1 MKVIRRSPVTRATA
15 WVLTV
20 ALILPTVVVG
30 RAAKAQDQQVLK
42 VVIAD
47 TVNKASG
54 ASKTLGINAT
64 AAIST
69 ELAASGLGKFNV
81 VSTTEVRNEAT
92 NAGLKVPSNPSAP
105 YNFSDTEWLR
115 IAKNLGA
122 DAIVTSEVGATKAP
136 GKAGGVNVAITVA
149 LKDVASNTFTSGG
162 SGSITE
168 YARPG
173 ESVSMDEL
181 LTKGVSDAALKAV
194 RDVLSHS
201 VVSGTVLNITGEQVI
216 INRGLRDGIKVGD
229 KVQILRDAGN
239 GSRFAVGEI
248 RVLRAYATDSE
259 AVVVSNT
266 GGISPEDVARV
277 VYTSP
282 VVIAPIAGAAL
293 PTQKSPIKENVSHSS
308 LSMSAIG
315 GTLAVIG
322 VGVLLAAA
330 NKGGQVSVT
339 DLTAEPTSQANG
351 GAVLVR
357 WRDNIFGQGN
367 VQQYK
372 IYREPDFPYVSVG
385 TSGNGNGGGTTS
397 TTNVAY
403 PVAVRAGVDHS
414 YLDLPSPN
422 FSYANG
428 GQILVGAS
436 NGGLGSSGASSG
448 GSNSGNN
455 NNNSTGS
462 IAAPATLD
470 TGFTPGK
477 SYLYQVTAII
487 LRQIPSSGSTNG
499 SGGGIGGGGGGIGGG
514 GGNNGGGGN
523 GNGNGSGN
531 SGGSEYIE
539 TDPAVSATTTP
550 VTPVAMSTPTAAAG
564 NVNVRQFAPTWLSS
578 VGADV
583 FQIEISLDRLFKTP
597 SLVYQS
603 GLIVSTAPYANGVTQ
618 TVPAPIDLSV
628 IPQLLANPS
637 FAAFVA
643 QTSGSSPTSPLI
655 YWRVGARHDEDNP
668 GPVNWITNNSTDS
681 DRSFRF
687 VYPLP
692 QYFTA
697 APGPPAPPTSKVAR
711 ALNALY
717 TNRGLLAPGVG
728 GSSNSRGSAGSR
740 VLSPQDILTG
750 RGRTR
755 N

>member
-1 MKVIRRSPVTRATA
+1 VKVIRRSPVTRATA

-20 ALILPTVVVG
+20 ALISPTIAVG

-105 YNFSDTEWLR
+105 YNFSETEWLR

-122 DAIVTSEVGATKAP
+122 DAIVTSEVGATKAV
-136 GKAGGVNVAITVA
+136 GKGGGVNVAITVA
-149 LKDVASNTFTSGG
+149 LKDVASNTLTSGG
-162 SGSITE
+162 SGSVTE
-168 YARPG
+168 FARPG
-173 ESVSMDEL
+173 ESVSLDEL

-201 VVSGTVLNITGEQVI
+201 VVSGTVLNITSDQVI
-216 INRGLRDGIKVGD
+216 INRGLRDGVKVGD
-229 KVQILRDAGN
+229 RVQILRDAGN

-248 RVLRAYATDSE
+248 RILRAYATDSE
-259 AVVVSNT
+259 ASVISNT

-277 VYTSP
+277 VYTAPAIIPAAAGP
-282 VVIAPIAGAAL
+282 VLA
-293 PTQKSPIKENVSHSS
+293 SSKETLKPNTAHSS
-308 LSMSAIG
+308 LSMSAVG

-351 GAVLVR
+351 AAVLVR

-372 IYREPDFPYVSVG
+372 IYREPDFAYVSVG
-385 TSGNGNGGGTTS
+385 TTGNGNSGGTS
-397 TTNVAY
+397 TTNAAY

-422 FSYANG
+422 FAYANG
-428 GQILVGAS
+428 GQILVGSS

-448 GSNSGNN
+448 GNSNGNN

-487 LRQIPSSGSTNG
+487 LRQIPSSGSSNG
-499 SGGGIGGGGGGIGGG
+499 TGTGGGIGGGGGGIGGG
-514 GGNNGGGGN
+514 GGNNGGGN
-523 GNGNGSGN
+523 GNGN

-539 TDPAVSATTTP
+539 TDPAVTATTTP
-550 VTPVAMSTPTAAAG
+550 VTPVQMSTPTAAAG

-583 FQIEISLDRLFKTP
+583 FQVEISLDRLFKTP
-597 SLVYQS
+597 SQVYQT

-628 IPQLLANPS
+628 LPQLLANPS

-643 QTSGSSPTSPLI
+643 QTSGSSPSSPLI

-697 APGPPAPPTSKVAR
+697 APGPPAPPSKSAR

-728 GSSNSRGSAGSR
+728 SSNNSRGSSGAR

>member
-1 MKVIRRSPVTRATA
+1 MKVIRRSPVTRVTA

-20 ALILPTVVVG
+20 ALISPTLAVG

-47 TVNKASG
+47 TVNKAPG

-115 IAKNLGA
+115 IAKSLGA
-122 DAIVTSEVGATKAP
+122 DAIVTSEVGATKAA
-136 GKAGGVNVAITVA
+136 GKAGGVNVAITLA
-149 LKDVASNTFTSGG
+149 IKDVASSTLTNGG
-162 SGSITE
+162 SGTITE
-168 YARPG
+168 FARPG
-173 ESVSMDEL
+173 ESVSLDEL
-181 LTKGVSDAALKAV
+181 LTKGVADAALKAV
-194 RDVLSHS
+194 RDVLSHG
-201 VVSGTVLNITGEQVI
+201 VVAGTVLNITGNQVI
-216 INRGLRDGIKVGD
+216 INRGLRDGVKVGD
-229 KVQILRDAGN
+229 RVQILRDAGQ
-239 GSRFAVGEI
+239 GSKFAVGEI
-248 RVLRAYATDSE
+248 QVLRAYATDSE
-259 AVVVSNT
+259 ASVISNT
-266 GGISPEDVARV
+266 GGIAPEDAARV
-277 VYTSP
+277 IFSPSIIIP
-282 VVIAPIAGAAL
+282 VVAAPVLTSG
-293 PTQKSPIKENVSHSS
+293 KSPAQQNVSHSS

-322 VGVLLAAA
+322 VGVLLSAA

-339 DLTAEPTSQANG
+339 DLTAEPTSQANAAG
-351 GAVLVR
+351 VLVR

-385 TSGNGNGGGTTS
+385 TTGGSSGGTTG

-422 FSYANG
+422 YSYANG
-428 GQILVGAS
+428 GSILVGSS
-436 NGGLGSSGASSG
+436 NGGLGSGAANSG
-448 GSNSGNN
+448 GSNSGN

-462 IAAPATLD
+462 IAAPITLD

-487 LRQIPSSGSTNG
+487 LRQIPSSGST
-499 SGGGIGGGGGGIGGG
+499 GGTGNGGGGNNGGGGTGGG

-523 GNGNGSGN
+523 GNGNN
-531 SGGSEYIE
+531 SGGSEYVE
-539 TDPAVSATTTP
+539 TDPAVSSTTTP
-550 VTPVAMSTPTAAAG
+550 VSPVALSTPSAAAG
-564 NVNVRQFAPTWLSS
+564 NVNARQFAPTWLSS

-583 FQIEISLDRLFKTP
+583 FQVEISLDRLFKTP

-603 GLIVSTAPYANGVTQ
+603 PLIVSTAPYANGVTQ
-618 TVPAPIDLSV
+618 SVPAPIDLTT
-628 IPQLLANPS
+628 IPQLLANPA
-637 FAAFVA
+637 FAAFVT
-643 QTSGSSPTSPLI
+643 QTSGASPTSPLI

-668 GPVNWITNNSTDS
+668 GPVNWITNNSSDS

-697 APGPPAPPTSKVAR
+697 APGPPAPPTSKAAR
-711 ALNALY
+711 ALNAQY

-728 GSSNSRGSAGSR
+728 TNTGTRGSAGTKI
-740 VLSPQDILTG
+740 LTPQDILTG